1 MADRLYYVNGKD
13 KFALY
18 VGEYSVE
25 PELSRVPHLKEWI
38 DMYGPAIPHFI
49 KRDTP
54 PHYPWANGTGGR
66 MPSWRTWV
74 LTSGR
79 HSQTVSGDWLAWPT
93 SSIKALG
100 ALGGRR

>member
-1 MADRLYYVNGKD
+1 MSERLYYVNAKD

-18 VGEYSVE
+18 VGLYSVE
-25 PELSRVPHLKEWI
+25 PDAAKIPELKSWI
-38 DMYGPAIPHFI
+38 DTYGPVTPHFI

-54 PHYPWANGTGGR
+54 AHYPWADGTGGR
-66 MPSWRTWV
+66 LRTWRTWV

-79 HSQTVSGDWLAWPT
+79 HTQAVSDDWMAWPT
-93 SSIKALG
+93 TPLKALG